1 MFGRPI
7 RIGSI
12 AGIRIAIHQ
21 SWLLIVVILT
31 SLLALSVFPGFYN
44 DWPAITCW
52 LVGGIAS
59 ILLFLTVLIHAL
71 AHVLVA
77 FRNGLAVPDI
87 TLVGFG
93 GISHLSKPPKTA
105 RQEFQIAAAGPG
117 VSLLL
122 GGLLVLSWFF
132 SQGGNEQITAVLAY
146 LGVANLLLAV
156 FNSLPGF
163 PLAGGRLLHSIAWKV
178 TNSFRRATRIS
189 SRITLV
195 FSWGLIIGGGVVI
208 FVGWLGSGIWAI
220 LVGWFLLRS
229 SRHELRTLQIAGVNE
244 LVTAENVMKTD
255 FSTAIPGT
263 PISQIVEMMVA
274 NSTNVVVV
282 ALDQRV
288 LGLITEREVRF
299 MSSGDRLQSSAQSV
313 MKSRDDV
320 IAVESNTS
328 ALEVLNILENNRV
341 SELVVLHEGQLVGL
355 IEKQHF
361 FDRIKNLG
369 LGESQSTTDFLKGV

>member
-44 DWPAITCW
+44 DWPVVTCW

-87 TLVGFG
+87 ILVGFG

-163 PLAGGRLLHSIAWKV
+163 PLAGGRLLHSIAWKI

-208 FVGWLGSGIWAI
+208 FFGWLGSGIWAI

-244 LVTAENVMKTD
+244 LVTAENVMKKD

-320 IAVESNTS
+320 ITVESNTS

-341 SELVVLHEGQLVGL
+341 SELVVLHEGELVGL

-369 LGESQSTTDFLKGV
+369 SGEGHSTTDFIKKV

>member
-44 DWPAITCW
+44 DWPVVTCW

-132 SQGGNEQITAVLAY
+132 SRGGNEQITAVLAY

-163 PLAGGRLLHSIAWKV
+163 PLAGGRLLHSIAWKI

-195 FSWGLIIGGGVVI
+195 FSWGLIIAGGVVI
-208 FVGWLGSGIWAI
+208 FFGWLGSGIWAI

-244 LVTAENVMKTD
+244 LVTAENVMKKD

-320 IAVESNTS
+320 ITVESNTS

-341 SELVVLHEGQLVGL
+341 SELVVLHEGELVGL

-369 LGESQSTTDFLKGV
+369 SGEGHSTMDFIKKV

>member
-244 LVTAENVMKTD
+244 LVTAENVMKKD

-274 NSTNVVVV
+274 NSTNVIVV

>member
-244 LVTAENVMKTD
+244 LVTAENVMKKD

>member
-361 FDRIKNLG
+361 FDRIKNLD
-369 LGESQSTTDFLKGV
+369 LSENQSTTDFLKGV

>member
-44 DWPAITCW
+44 DWPVVTCW

-87 TLVGFG
+87 ILVGFG

-163 PLAGGRLLHSIAWKV
+163 PLAGGRLLHSIAWKI

-208 FVGWLGSGIWAI
+208 FFGWLGSGIWAI

-244 LVTAENVMKTD
+244 LVTAENVMKKD

-320 IAVESNTS
+320 ITVESNTS

-361 FDRIKNLG
+361 FDRIKNLD
-369 LGESQSTTDFLKGV
+369 LSESQSTTDFLKGV

>member
-44 DWPAITCW
+44 DWPVVTCW

-122 GGLLVLSWFF
+122 GGLLVLGWFF
-132 SQGGNEQITAVLAY
+132 SRGGNEQITAVLAY

-156 FNSLPGF
+156 FNSLPGC
-163 PLAGGRLLHSIAWKV
+163 PLAGGRLLHSIAWKS

-195 FSWGLIIGGGVVI
+195 FSWGLIIAGGVVI
-208 FVGWLGSGIWAI
+208 FFGWLGSGIWAI

-244 LVTAENVMKTD
+244 LVTAENVMKKD

-320 IAVESNTS
+320 ITVESNTS

-341 SELVVLHEGQLVGL
+341 SELVVLHEGELVGL

-369 LGESQSTTDFLKGV
+369 SGEGHSTMDFIKKV

>member
-21 SWLLIVVILT
+21 SWLLIIVILT

-44 DWPAITCW
+44 DWPVVTCW

-132 SQGGNEQITAVLAY
+132 SRGGNEQITAVLAY

-163 PLAGGRLLHSIAWKV
+163 PLAGGRLLHSIAWKI

-195 FSWGLIIGGGVVI
+195 FSWGLIIAGGVVI
-208 FVGWLGSGIWAI
+208 FFGWLGSGIWAI

-244 LVTAENVMKTD
+244 LVTAENVMKKD
-255 FSTAIPGT
+255 FSTAIPGR
-263 PISQIVEMMVA
+263 PISQVVEMMVA

-299 MSSGDRLQSSAQSV
+299 MSSDDRLQSSAQSV

-361 FDRIKNLG
+361 FDRIKNLD
-369 LGESQSTTDFLKGV
+369 LGESHSTTDFLKGV

>member
-1 MFGRPI
+1 MFGRPL

-12 AGIRIAIHQ
+12 AGIGIAIHQ

-31 SLLALSVFPGFYN
+31 SLLALSVFPDFYN
-44 DWPAITCW
+44 DWSIVTCW

-59 ILLFLTVLIHAL
+59 ILLFLTVLTHAL

-77 FRNGLAVPDI
+77 FHNGLAVPDI

-132 SQGGNEQITAVLAY
+132 LRGGNEQIAAVLAY

-163 PLAGGRLLHSIAWKV
+163 PLAGGRLLHSLAWKI
-178 TNSFRRATRIS
+178 TNSFRSATRIS

-195 FSWGLIIGGGVVI
+195 FSWGLIVAGCVI
-208 FVGWLGSGIWAI
+208 IFLGWLGSGIWAI

-244 LVTAENVMKTD
+244 LVTAENVMKKD
-255 FSTAIPGT
+255 FATAIPGT

-274 NSTNVVVV
+274 NSTNVVVI

-299 MSSGDRLQSSAQSV
+299 MSSSDRLQSSAQSV
-313 MKSRDDV
+313 MKSRNDV

-328 ALEVLNILENNRV
+328 ALEVLNILENNQV
-341 SELVVLHEGQLVGL
+341 SELVVLHEGQMVGL
-355 IEKQHF
+355 LEKQHF
-361 FDRIKNLG
+361 FDRIKDLD
-369 LGESQSTTDFLKGV
+369 LGESHSTTDFLKGT